1 MKLSKIIASL
11 SIPLISV
18 LLLTG
23 CELGDYHVNALRV
36 SDVKCKDVNPSL
48 NKKKYDCSFTTM
60 SAAGFTGMGRYVFE
74 DYPIEDGEVIYRRVK
89 KQNSSEISYHRA
101 PNE

>member
-1 MKLSKIIASL
+1 MKLSKIIATL
-11 SIPLISV
+11 SIPLFSV

-23 CELGDYHVNALRV
+23 CDKSYYELSALRV
-36 SDVKCKDVNPSL
+36 SDVTCKDVNPGL

-60 SAAGFTGMGRYVFE
+60 SAGGFTGMGRYAFE

-89 KQNSSEISYHRA
+89 KQDSSELSFHRS